1 MKRDRWS
8 GRTIFVFAAIG
19 SAAGL
24 GNAWRFPY
32 MAASNGGGAF
42 LIPYF
47 VALIT
52 AGIPLL
58 IFEFAIGHKFQ
69 AGAPTALGKIKK
81 GWESLGWWAIG
92 VSFVIVTYYS

>member
-1 MKRDRWS
+1 MHDRERWNT
-8 GRTIFVFAAIG
+8 RTAFVFAAIG

-32 MAASNGGGAF
+32 MAAQNGGGAF

-47 VALIT
+47 IALIT

-58 IFEFAIGHKFQ
+58 IAEFAIGHKFQ
-69 AGAPTALGKIKK
+69 AGAPTAFSKIKK
-81 GWESLGWWAIG
+81 KLGKFG
-92 VSFVIVTYYS
+92 LVGYCSKFCNYYLL